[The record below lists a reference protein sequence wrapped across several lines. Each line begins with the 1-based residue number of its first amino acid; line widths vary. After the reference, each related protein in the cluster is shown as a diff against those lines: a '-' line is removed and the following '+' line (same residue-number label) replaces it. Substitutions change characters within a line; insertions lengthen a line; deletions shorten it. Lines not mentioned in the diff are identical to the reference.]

1 MADDSRGWEF
11 FTGFLIG
18 GVVGAAVAL
27 MLAPQ
32 SGEETREMIRERG
45 LELEGRAGEYASTA
59 RRRADE
65 LAEDARRRADEA
77 RQRGRM
83 VLDEQRSR
91 LEDAIEEG
99 KEAAAKKRDELMQK
113 LEAEKSKRIPSS

>member
-27 MLAPQ
+27 LFAPQ

-45 LELEGRAGEYASTA
+45 LELEGRAGDYTSTA
-59 RRRADE
+59 RRRAEE
-65 LAEDARRRADEA
+65 LAMDARERAEDA
-77 RQRGRM
+77 RQRGRV
-83 VLDEQRSR
+83 VLNEQRSR
-91 LEDAIEEG
+91 LEGAIEEG
-99 KEAAAKKRDELMQK
+99 KEAASKKRDELMQK
-113 LEAEKSKRIPSS
+113 LEAEKSKRMPSA

>member
-1 MADDSRGWEF
+1 MSDDSRGWEF

-18 GVVGAAVAL
+18 GMVGAAVAL
-27 MLAPQ
+27 LFAPQ

-45 LELEGRAGEYASTA
+45 LELEGRAGELTGTA
-59 RRRADE
+59 RRRAEE
-65 LAEDARRRADEA
+65 LAMDARHRADEA

-83 VLDEQRSR
+83 ILDEQRSR

-99 KEAAAKKRDELMQK
+99 KEAASKKRDELMQK
-113 LEAEKSKRIPSS
+113 LEAEKSKRLPSS

>member
-18 GVVGAAVAL
+18 GVVGAAAAL
-27 MLAPQ
+27 LLAPQ

-45 LELEGRAGEYASTA
+45 LELEGRAGEYANVA

-65 LAEDARRRADEA
+65 LADDARRRAEEA

-83 VLDEQRSR
+83 VLDEQRTR

-113 LEAEKSKRIPSS
+113 LEAEKNKRMPSS